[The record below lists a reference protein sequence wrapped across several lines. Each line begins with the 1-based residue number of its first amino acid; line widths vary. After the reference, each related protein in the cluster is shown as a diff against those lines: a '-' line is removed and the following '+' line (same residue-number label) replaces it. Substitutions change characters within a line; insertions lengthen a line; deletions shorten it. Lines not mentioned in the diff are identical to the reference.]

1 MKEESIDIH
10 QFENESFLAGH
21 EMSDSFSVEFA
32 SSSQKGLTVKKNG
45 FNKDIIIEDYSSN
58 SIVFKDSDASQTQ
71 VGWGQLLL
79 HI

>member
-10 QFENESFLAGH
+10 QFENEAFLAGH